1 MNWGAIKHLAG
12 LPPQRLLRDLLG
24 WRLTESDIAREIGV
38 TQGRVN
44 QVRNDP
50 KAGFRGQATVKLM
63 QLHASMCPQQA
74 AA

>member
-1 MNWGAIKHLAG
+1 MDVHKLIA
-12 LPPQRLLRDLLG
+12 DLEEKG
-24 WRLTESDIAREIGV
+24 MSQADIAREIGV

-63 QLHASMCPQQA
+63 QLHASMYPQQVA
-74 AA
+74 A